1 VISANGDNE
10 CIRKGE
16 SMRRTRE
23 HGESKTNLALED
35 LPMAACLCDAQR
47 VVDLNE
53 AAAELLHA
61 PSIAS
66 VRGRTILDLVHPDD
80 RAVTLE
86 RLGIALE
93 GGRNPPLQRRI
104 LRDDGSI
111 VSLSLSSVGL
121 GTNSGRRKVLV
132 VADQNGFSARHPGN
146 GDDLR
151 MREERFR
158 GLVERGNE
166 LIEVLDGEGRIK
178 YATGPVRRIMRMD
191 PQELVGRSVIELF
204 HPNDQALI
212 RSEIERVSADPSL
225 SVTSTARVCRGD
237 GSWRI
242 LEGSLSNM
250 LEVPGIEGIV
260 LNLRDVTE
268 TLTLREEIE
277 RSRRVESLGRLAS
290 TMTHEFN
297 NVLMGIQP
305 WVTIL
310 DRKFGHEPEIAKIVE
325 HLQRSLQR
333 GVHTTR
339 EIRRFTTDVEPS
351 KVTFNAKKWLLKFEQ
366 EISSILRSATLR
378 IGIEDED
385 LTLHADTDLL
395 HHVLVNLVINA
406 RDAMPNG
413 GAIEILLHHC
423 ASCGCAFPT
432 LSDPDRFAHLLV
444 RDEGV
449 GMRPEVA
456 ERIFDP
462 LFTTKK
468 NGTGLGLAVA
478 QQIITGH
485 GGVINVE
492 THPGKGTT
500 FHLFIPSSPDPR

>member
-1 VISANGDNE
+1 MPRTSENE
-10 CIRKGE
+10 E
-16 SMRRTRE
+16 LTPAVV
-23 HGESKTNLALED
+23 LQAL
-35 LPMAACLCDAQR
+35 PFAACLCDEQS
-47 VVDLNE
+47 VIDLNE

-61 PSIAS
+61 PSVAS
-66 VRGRTILDLVHPDD
+66 IRGRTILDLVHPDD
-80 RAVTLE
+80 RAITLE
-86 RLGIALE
+86 RLEIALN
-93 GGRNPPLQRRI
+93 GGRNPPLTRRI
-104 LRDDGSI
+104 LRVDGSI
-111 VSLSLSSVGL
+111 ASVSLSSTGL
-121 GTNSGRRKVLV
+121 PTDSRTRKVLV
-132 VADQNGFSARHPGN
+132 IADANGSLGRNDGN

-151 MREERFR
+151 MREGRFR

-191 PQELVGRSVIELF
+191 PQELVGKSVIDLF
-204 HPNDQALI
+204 HPDDRALI
-212 RSEIERVSADPSL
+212 MSEIERAIADPSL

-250 LEVPGIEGIV
+250 MEVPGIEGIV

-268 TLTLREEIE
+268 TLALREEIE

-351 KVTFNAKKWLLKFEQ
+351 KVTFNAREWLLKFEQ
-366 EISSILRSATLR
+366 EISSILRSANLLIR
-378 IGIEDED
+378 VEDED

-406 RDAMPNG
+406 RDAMPAG
-413 GAIEILLHHC
+413 GTIEILLHHC
-423 ASCGCAFPT
+423 VSCGCAFPR
-432 LSDPDRFAHLLV
+432 LSEPDHFAHLLV
-444 RDEGV
+444 RDEGA
-449 GMRPEVA
+449 GMSPEVA

-485 GGVINVE
+485 GGAISVE

-500 FHLFIPSSPDPR
+500 FHLFLPSDPPAKTA